1 MVEFVTTL
9 RLAGYAVGALG
20 GVLLFAE
27 LFQQPSYV
35 EYEPEFDSYSVDIS
49 PTELRQYTWL
59 GRAGA
64 LLVSVAFAMQF
75 VATLLG

>member
-1 MVEFVTTL
+1 MVEYVTTI

-20 GVLLFAE
+20 GALLFAE

-49 PTELRQYTWL
+49 PTEFRQYTWL
-59 GRAGA
+59 GRIGA
-64 LLVSVAFAMQF
+64 LLVSLAFALLF
-75 VATLLG
+75 VATMLG